1 MRAPTE
7 VRTSIYNVTY
17 PEPTSTS
24 SSQSPH
30 QTSTTA
36 TSPFALPHVH
46 GRTRK
51 KSISKSL
58 SSLNVDFS
66 PVKEHDVGH
75 SFGYEEKLAK
85 TKSSRD
91 RDRNATERSL
101 SHTRS
106 SPTLVSRSD
115 RSANTT
121 DSPRNALLPPRD
133 RDREAEVSP
142 ISAETAGSYSELEND
157 VGGYDDLPSATR
169 LVSSGWEE
177 RGRRGG
183 AGSVTATRSVP
194 PGVRADA
201 DVPVTPM
208 GFVDTHAPISTQDSW
223 ERMRAVRN
231 RSRSRGYKGEGRAI

>member
-17 PEPTSTS
+17 PEPTSSS

-30 QTSTTA
+30 QTSATA

-46 GRTRK
+46 GRARK

-66 PVKEHDVGH
+66 PVKEHDAGF
-75 SFGYEEKLAK
+75 SFGYEDELPK
-85 TKSSRD
+85 TKSKRERD
-91 RDRNATERSL
+91 RDATERSL
-101 SHTRS
+101 SHARS
-106 SPTLVSRSD
+106 SPTLVTPSD

-121 DSPRNALLPPRD
+121 ASPRNALRVLPTRD
-133 RDREAEVSP
+133 RDAEVSP

-157 VGGYDDLPSATR
+157 VRGYNDLPSATR
-169 LVSSGWEE
+169 LVSPGWEE
-177 RGRRGG
+177 RGRSGG
-183 AGSVTATRSVP
+183 LVP
-194 PGVRADA
+194 PGVRANA
-201 DVPVTPM
+201 DVPVTPIS
-208 GFVDTHAPISTQDSW
+208 FVNTQAPISTQDSR

-231 RSRSRGYKGEGRAI
+231 RSRSRGWECEGRAI